1 MKRQVKKALDIL
13 LLIFFVMSVT
23 AVSVSAS
30 QVEASQKFMKT
41 DFSANPI
48 SGHAPLEVH
57 FYDHT
62 KSHSHLLSWSWKFGD
77 GKISSSQNPI
87 HIYEHPGRYTV
98 ILTVK
103 CHAGVTDT
111 KKMSNYITVK

>member
-1 MKRQVKKALDIL
+1 MKRRFKNTMKIL
-13 LLIFFVMSVT
+13 LLAFFVMSVT
-23 AVSVSAS
+23 AVSVNAS
-30 QVEASQKFMKT
+30 QAQDSQKFMKT

-48 SGHAPLEVH
+48 SGNAPLKVH

-62 KSHSHLLSWSWKFGD
+62 RSHSHLLSWSWNFGD
-77 GKISSSQNPI
+77 GKTSSSQSPI
-87 HIYEHPGRYTV
+87 HIYEHPGRYSV

-111 KKMSNYITVK
+111 KKRSNYITAK